1 MRIQDL
7 AQLSTRM
14 FKTNPLRT
22 WLTILGMGVG
32 TGAVVVLVGLG
43 FGLQQIILEQIVF
56 GETLL
61 SLGVSSTGAQGLR
74 LTPETVTEFEKNE
87 AVLDAA
93 PLAKFPA
100 LITYKGLTGNV
111 FVQGVEPP
119 YLRYAGV
126 TASAGDVFGEEDI
139 GDGNSIMLS
148 PATLKLFGI
157 PDEEMNNFIGEK
169 VSLRLLVPADDG
181 TDDVNEIIINKEYVV
196 RGITKEQGVLN
207 VMMMLP
213 ELRNYVGIE
222 EYERIQV
229 RVDSN
234 ENLPLIEE
242 SLIADGYR
250 VTALSKTVEQASKIF
265 QGIQVVL
272 ATFGGIALIV
282 SAIGMFNTMTVT
294 LLERTKEIG
303 IMRTIGASPNDVKY
317 LFVSE
322 SVVVGF
328 LGGVSGIVMGVTLGV
343 TVNIFLNIVAGQFGG
358 QSVKLFS
365 FPLNFL
371 MFITLFSAA
380 VGYLTGIFPARR
392 ASTLNPLDAIRYE

>member
-1 MRIQDL
+1 MQVSDL
-7 AQLSTRM
+7 ARLSTRM

-61 SLGVSSTGAQGLR
+61 SLGVSATGARNLAI
-74 LTPETVTEFEKNE
+74 TDDVIEKFEKE
-87 AVLDAA
+87 EHILDAA
-93 PLAKFPA
+93 PLARFPA

-111 FVQGVEPP
+111 FIQGAEPA
-119 YLRYAGV
+119 YLRYAGI
-126 TASAGDVFGEEDI
+126 TATAGDVFIEEDI
-139 GDGNSIMLS
+139 SNGNEVMIS
-148 PATLKLFGI
+148 PAVLKLFGVDDI
-157 PDEEMNNFIGEK
+157 ESFIGQE
-169 VSLRLLVPADDG
+169 VTFRLLIPATDG
-181 TDDVNEIIINKEYVV
+181 TDNISEINIEKKFRVK
-196 RGITKEQGVLN
+196 GITKEEGVLN
-207 VMMMLP
+207 ALMMLP

-222 EYERIQV
+222 EYDRAQV
-229 RVDSN
+229 RVDAS
-234 ENLPLIEE
+234 EFLDVTEKLLIEE
-242 SLIADGYR
+242 GYR

-272 ATFGGIALIV
+272 ATFGGIALLV

-303 IMRTIGASPNDVKY
+303 IMRTIGASPRDIKF

-322 SVVVGF
+322 SIVVGF
-328 LGGVSGIVMGVTLGV
+328 LGGVSGILMGVTLGFV
-343 TVNIFLNIVAGQFGG
+343 VNIMLNVAASQFGG
-358 QSVKLFS
+358 KAVELFS
-365 FPLNFL
+365 FPIPFL
-371 MFITLFSAA
+371 MFIAIFSAA

-392 ASTLNPLDAIRYE
+392 ASLLNPLDAIRYE

>member
-32 TGAVVVLVGLG
+32 TGAVVILVGLG

-61 SLGVSSTGAQGLR
+61 SLGVSATGAQNLK
-74 LTPETVTEFEKNE
+74 LTPETVTDFENIPG
-87 AVLDAA
+87 VLDAA
-93 PLAKFPA
+93 PLARFPA
-100 LITYKGLTGNV
+100 LVTYKGLTGNV
-111 FVQGVEPP
+111 FIQGVEPP

-126 TASAGDVFGEEDI
+126 SATAGDVFSDADA
-139 GDGNSIMLS
+139 GDTNSVMLS
-148 PATLKLFGI
+148 PAVLKLFGI
-157 PDEEMNNFIGEK
+157 DDAESFVGQK
-169 VSLRLLVPADDG
+169 VSFRILIPANDG
-181 TDDVNEIIINKEYVV
+181 TNNNTEVVIDKEYTV
-196 RGITKEQGVLN
+196 RGITKEEGVLN
-207 VMMMLP
+207 AMMMLP
-213 ELRNYVGIE
+213 ELRNYVGVE
-222 EYERIQV
+222 EFERIQV
-229 RVDSN
+229 RVETN
-234 ENLPLIEE
+234 EDLPLVEEEFIEQ
-242 SLIADGYR
+242 GYR

-265 QGIQVVL
+265 QGVQVVL
-272 ATFGGIALIV
+272 ATFGGIALLV

-328 LGGVSGIVMGVTLGV
+328 MGGLTGVVMGVGLGL
-343 TVNIFLNIVAGQFGG
+343 TINLFLNIVAGQFGG
-358 QSVKLFS
+358 QSVRLFS
-365 FPLNFL
+365 FPLGFL
-371 MFITLFSAA
+371 LFITVFSAA

-392 ASTLNPLDAIRYE
+392 ASSLNPLDAIRYE

>member
-1 MRIQDL
+1 MRFQDL

-32 TGAVVVLVGLG
+32 TGAVVILVGLG

-61 SLGVSSTGAQGLR
+61 SLGVSSSGAQGLS
-74 LTPETVTEFEKNE
+74 LTPETVTDFERNP

-93 PLAKFPA
+93 PLARFPA

-126 TASAGDVFGEEDI
+126 TATAGKVFLEEDL
-139 GDGNSIMLS
+139 GDTNSIMLS
-148 PATLKLFGI
+148 PAVLKLFGI
-157 PDEEMNNFIGEK
+157 ADDQVENFVGQK

-181 TDDVNEIIINKEYVV
+181 TDVVNEIIIDKEYTV
-196 RGITKEQGVLN
+196 RGISKEEGVLN
-207 VMMMLP
+207 AMMMLP

-222 EYERIQV
+222 EFERIQV
-229 RVDSN
+229 RVNSN
-234 ENLPLIEE
+234 ENLPIVEEQLIE
-242 SLIADGYR
+242 AGYR

-265 QGIQVVL
+265 QGIQAVL

-328 LGGVSGIVMGVTLGV
+328 LGGISGILMGVTLGGA
-343 TVNIFLNIVAGQFGG
+343 VNLMLNVVAGQFGG
-358 QSVKLFS
+358 QSVNLFA
-365 FPLNFL
+365 FPLDFL
-371 MFITLFSAA
+371 TFIALFSAA

>member
-1 MRIQDL
+1 MRVQDL

-32 TGAVVVLVGLG
+32 TAAVVVLVGLG
-43 FGLQQIILEQIVF
+43 FGLQQIIIEQIVF

-61 SLGVSSTGAQGLR
+61 SLGLSSTGAQGLR
-74 LTPETVTEFEKNE
+74 LTPETVAAFESKE
-87 AVLDAA
+87 AVVEAS
-93 PLAKFPA
+93 PLARFPA
-100 LITYKGLTGNV
+100 LVTYKGLTGNV

-126 TASAGDVFGEEDI
+126 TASAGEVFLEEDAENT
-139 GDGNSIMLS
+139 DSIMLS

-157 PDEEMNNFIGEK
+157 ADEDVDAFIGER
-169 VSLRLLVPADDG
+169 VSFRLLVPADDG
-181 TDDVNEIIINKEYVV
+181 TEDVNEIIIDKQYIV
-196 RGITKEQGVLN
+196 RGITKEEGVLN
-207 VMMMLP
+207 ALMMLP

-229 RVDSN
+229 RVDTN
-234 ENLPLIEE
+234 ENLPIIEEELIEE
-242 SLIADGYR
+242 GYR

-265 QGIQVVL
+265 QGVQAVL

-303 IMRTIGASPNDVKY
+303 IMRTIGAAPNDVKY

-322 SVVVGF
+322 SVIVGF
-328 LGGVSGIVMGVTLGV
+328 LGGVTGILMGVVFGMSINL
-343 TVNIFLNIVAGQFGG
+343 FLNILASQFGG
-358 QSVKLFS
+358 QAVSLFS
-365 FPLNFL
+365 FPLDFL
-371 MFITLFSAA
+371 TFIALFSAG

>member
-1 MRIQDL
+1 MRVQDL

-32 TGAVVVLVGLG
+32 TGAVVILVGLG

-61 SLGVSSTGAQGLR
+61 SLGVSATGAQNLK
-74 LTPETVTEFEKNE
+74 LTTETVVDFEKKPE
-87 AVLDAA
+87 VLDAA
-93 PLAKFPA
+93 PLARFPA
-100 LITYKGLTGNV
+100 LVTYKGLTGNV
-111 FVQGVEPP
+111 FIQGVEPP

-126 TASAGDVFGEEDI
+126 SATEGTVFTDADAGDTNTV
-139 GDGNSIMLS
+139 MLS
-148 PATLKLFGI
+148 PAVLKLVGI
-157 PDEEMNNFIGEK
+157 DDPAAFIGQK
-169 VSLRLLVPADDG
+169 VSFRLLIPADDG
-181 TDDVNEIIINKEYVV
+181 TDTNTEVVIDKEYTV
-196 RGITKEQGVLN
+196 RGITKEEGVLN
-207 VMMMLP
+207 AMMMLP

-234 ENLPLIEE
+234 ENLPLIEKQ
-242 SLIADGYR
+242 LIEEGYR

-265 QGIQVVL
+265 QGVQAVL
-272 ATFGGIALIV
+272 ATFGGIALLV

-328 LGGVSGIVMGVTLGV
+328 MGGLTGVAMGVALGL
-343 TVNIFLNIVAGQFGG
+343 TINLFLNIVAGQFGG
-358 QSVKLFS
+358 QAVRLFS
-365 FPLNFL
+365 FPLGFL
-371 MFITLFSAA
+371 AFIIVFSAC

-392 ASTLNPLDAIRYE
+392 ASSLNPLDAIRYE

>member
-43 FGLQQIILEQIVF
+43 FGLQKIILEQIVF

-61 SLGVSSTGAQGLR
+61 SLGVSATGAQNLL
-74 LTPETVTEFEKNE
+74 LTVETVDTFKKYPE
-87 AVLDAA
+87 VLDAA
-93 PLAKFPA
+93 PLARFPA
-100 LITYKGLTGNV
+100 LVTYKGLTGNV
-111 FVQGVEPP
+111 FIQGVEPP

-126 TASAGDVFGEEDI
+126 TATEGTVFAAEDAGDT
-139 GDGNSIMLS
+139 NTIMLS
-148 PATLKLFGI
+148 PAVLKLFGV
-157 PDEEMNNFIGEK
+157 DDAKGFVGQK
-169 VSLRLLVPADDG
+169 VSFRLLVPADDG
-181 TDDVNEIIINKEYVV
+181 SDSVVEVPIDKEYTV
-196 RGITKEQGVLN
+196 RGITKEEGVLN
-207 VMMMLP
+207 AMMMLP
-213 ELRNYVGIE
+213 ELRNHVGIE

-229 RVDSN
+229 RVNSN
-234 ENLPLIEE
+234 ENLPIVENRLIE
-242 SLIADGYR
+242 AGYR

-265 QGIQVVL
+265 QGIQAVL
-272 ATFGGIALIV
+272 ATFGGIALLV

-328 LGGVSGIVMGVTLGV
+328 MGGVTGILMGVVFGL
-343 TVNIFLNIVAGQFGG
+343 TVNLFLNIIAGQFGG
-358 QSVKLFS
+358 QAVSLFS
-365 FPLNFL
+365 FPLGFL
-371 MFITLFSAA
+371 LFIAVFSAA
-380 VGYLTGIFPARR
+380 VGYLTGVFPARR

>member
-1 MRIQDL
+1 MRVQDL

-32 TGAVVVLVGLG
+32 TGAVVILVGLG

-61 SLGVSSTGAQGLR
+61 SLGVSATGAQNLK
-74 LTPETVTEFEKNE
+74 LTAETVTAFEKKPE
-87 AVLDAA
+87 VLDAA
-93 PLAKFPA
+93 PLARFPA
-100 LITYKGLTGNV
+100 LVTYKGLTGNV
-111 FVQGVEPP
+111 FIQGVEPP

-126 TASAGDVFGEEDI
+126 SATEGVVFSDADAGDT
-139 GDGNSIMLS
+139 NSVMLS
-148 PATLKLFGI
+148 PAVLKLFGI
-157 PDEEMNNFIGEK
+157 DDPKAFIGQK
-169 VSLRLLVPADDG
+169 VSFRLLIPAEDG
-181 TDDVNEIIINKEYVV
+181 TDTNTEVVIDKEYTV
-196 RGITKEQGVLN
+196 RGITKEEGVLN
-207 VMMMLP
+207 AMMMLP

-234 ENLPLIEE
+234 ENLPLVEKQLIEE
-242 SLIADGYR
+242 GYR

-265 QGIQVVL
+265 QGVQAVL
-272 ATFGGIALIV
+272 ATFGGIALLV

-328 LGGVSGIVMGVTLGV
+328 MGGLTGVAMGVTLGL
-343 TVNIFLNIVAGQFGG
+343 TINLFLNIVAGQFGG
-358 QSVKLFS
+358 QSVNLFS
-365 FPLNFL
+365 FPLGFL
-371 MFITLFSAA
+371 TFIIVFSAF

-392 ASTLNPLDAIRYE
+392 ASSLNPLDAIRYE